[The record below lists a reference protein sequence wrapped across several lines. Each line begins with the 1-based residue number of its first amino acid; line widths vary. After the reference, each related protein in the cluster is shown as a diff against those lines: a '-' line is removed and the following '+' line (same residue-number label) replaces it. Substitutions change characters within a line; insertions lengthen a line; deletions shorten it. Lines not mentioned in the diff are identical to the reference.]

1 MTLCGDGESERVSRG
16 EGRSKGFVHLWVD
29 LGLGEIFEVR
39 MSEGG
44 EIGPVFVK
52 FILGIVVIDLVAAPD
67 IVLLLSFTTFVD
79 LT

>member
-1 MTLCGDGESERVSRG
+1 MCGDGGSERVSTG

-39 MSEGG
+39 ISEGG
-44 EIGPVFVK
+44 SVFLK

-67 IVLLLSFTTFVD
+67 IELLLPFTTFVD